1 MRGKAAKIREKRDGI
16 EGYGDGILSTP
27 EKEVVIEAPVAEV
40 VAVSEPVTV
49 DVVAEVPAQDVT
61 TEEVV
66 EPQAPAAE
74 DKPAN

>member
-1 MRGKAAKIREKRDGI
+1 VSEPTA
-16 EGYGDGILSTP
+16 T
-27 EKEVVIEAPVAEV
+27 EV
-40 VAVSEPVTV
+40 VAVSEPVAA

-66 EPQAPAAE
+66 EPQEAAAE